1 MNGIRKIVIMLIVY
15 KGAMW
20 MRGLLPVWKESGM
33 TSHDVVMKLRKLL
46 KTKKI
51 GHTGTLDPDVE
62 GVLLICVGEATKLVE
77 LLMSGEKCYHGE
89 ITLGFD
95 TETEDASG
103 KIVTQTPVK
112 TPVSIKK
119 IDDMMQ
125 TMQGEIT
132 QIPPY
137 YSAVKVNG
145 KRLYEYAR
153 LGENVE
159 RPKRKVTIMKFER
172 ASEPIFDE
180 IAHTQKWRFDV
191 VCSKGTYIRTLAVDL
206 GKKLGYASHMSY
218 LVRTATG
225 GFTQEMALSLSEI
238 EEQLRQRDVESIL
251 YPIEVALKDFPKISL
266 TPEMLTKVQHGA
278 VLEQNALGKPI
289 VEPTVLMYNDKVKA
303 IYNIHPTKH
312 GLIKPMKMFVDT
324 VAQV

>member
-1 MNGIRKIVIMLIVY
+1 MNGVRKIVIMLIVH

-20 MRGLLPVWKESGM
+20 MRGILPVWKERGM

-77 LLMSGEKCYHGE
+77 LLMSGEKCYSGE

-103 KIVTQTPVK
+103 KIVTRTPVK
-112 TPVSIKK
+112 TPVSTEK
-119 IDDMMQ
+119 IDDTMQ
-125 TMQGEIT
+125 EMQGELI

-153 LGENVE
+153 LGQSVE
-159 RPKRKVTIMKFER
+159 RPKRKVTIMNFER
-172 ASEPIFDE
+172 TSEPIFDDE
-180 IAHTQKWRFDV
+180 LHTQKWNFDV

-206 GKKLGYASHMSY
+206 GKRLGYASHMSY
-218 LVRTATG
+218 LLRTATG

-238 EEQLRQRDVESIL
+238 EEKLKQRDIESIL
-251 YPIEVALKDFPKISL
+251 YPMEVALKDFPKIIL
-266 TPEMLTKVQHGA
+266 TPELFAKVQHGA
-278 VLEQNALGKPI
+278 VLEQNALGISI
-289 VEPTVLMYNDKVKA
+289 VEPTVLMYNNKVKA
-303 IYNIHPTKH
+303 IYNVHPTKH
-312 GLIKPMKMFVDT
+312 GLIKPMKMFVET
-324 VAQV
+324 VTQR